1 MKRLVEFL
9 LTLCL
14 CVSPFAA
21 PTHADT
27 VHVSTEK
34 LQPLSAG
41 SEKVSV
47 SNPMTFEEMVAEY
60 AKSSGLTYE
69 EALELLPAPIE
80 TRAPVTYRTLKATL
94 DVTDSYKPTLD
105 FYCQTSESG
114 NYWGILSVYSVQLSR
129 SYDTGILSWVI
140 TKQFNGTVDF
150 WLRSPYEIE
159 YIINGD
165 FFNNGTTSNSKNT
178 GLNIGVSGGFSIN
191 FTLNGGDGSSSN
203 HYSYFYEREWL
214 SFQS

>member
-27 VHVSTEK
+27 VHFSTEK
-34 LQPLSAG
+34 LQILSAG

-60 AKSSGLTYE
+60 AKSSDLTYE
-69 EALELLPAPIE
+69 EALELLPAPVE
-80 TRAPVTYRTLKATL
+80 TRAAPITYRTLKVTL
-94 DVTDSYKPTLD
+94 DVTDTYKPTLE
-105 FYCQTSESG
+105 FYFQTSESG
-114 NYWGILSVYSVQLSR
+114 NYQGILSVYSVQLNRASNV
-129 SYDTGILSWVI
+129 GSWRI
-140 TKQFNGTVDF
+140 TKQFGGTIEF

-159 YIINGD
+159 YVVNGD
-165 FFNNGTTSNSKNT
+165 FFNNGTTSSTQNT
-178 GLNIGVSGGFSIN
+178 GLNIDISYGMSIVFDVTESGGS
-191 FTLNGGDGSSSN
+191 TSN
-203 HYSYFYEREWL
+203 HYSYFYEHEWAA
-214 SFQS
+214 FQS